1 MTTDKNTDNY
11 SRLQTKLND
20 FEILLQQMV
29 FIDRAQDQNE
39 LNAATQALIRVIGD
53 YTQANR
59 VYIFDKEPD
68 SDTYRNSFEWCAPG
82 ITAWIDNLQA
92 VSASKMPYWQSAFE
106 RGENIIIDDVES
118 VKKLMPSEYAMLKI
132 QDIQTEIAFP
142 IYSQNQL
149 CGFIGLDNPQIAR
162 SQSFISLLAVVG
174 GHLGNARKNIRMAA
188 LLEQKR
194 DSLQK
199 SNHEL
204 EREKLYLSV
213 LCIDYTSVY
222 CVDLA
227 RETVEIIK
235 LDSISN
241 IARETAFS
249 QNRTLNYQTMLKSY
263 YDQYVYKE
271 TAPDFLEV
279 LSIPNIKLS
288 LSQNNRLIYHYQSI
302 PNLAGQEY
310 FEIQVVPLSDTL
322 HESKV
327 IIGFRHIDDIVKE
340 EQAQKRKLQEAL
352 DEAQLNNE
360 IISAISKVYFAI
372 YRIDLREDFYEE
384 ISSDNEVHRLTGR
397 IGKASAK
404 MVELCDTFVAPA
416 YHDSVM
422 KFFDLSTLADR
433 LKNDEVIDIDY
444 LAKDGNWH
452 LARFIVKKRDE
463 KGTVTHVLY
472 VTRLISEQ
480 KRREQNW
487 IFIAEEAN
495 RANVAK
501 SDFLSRIAHDIRTP
515 MNAVL
520 GFVDITKKHLDE
532 PEKVKTGLDKIQL
545 AGSYIEQ
552 LVNDILDIASI
563 ENGKMELH
571 PETVNIADI
580 LEDFSDTLQA
590 SIVAKH
596 LTYNCKKHN
605 IDHPY
610 LTVDSLRL
618 KQIYMNLLSNS
629 IKYTPEWGS
638 ITFEFYEEPSA
649 TAGRTTLV
657 AIISDTG
664 IGIDPEYMEH
674 MYQAFSREVDTRVN
688 KVRGSGL
695 GLAIVKQLVDLMNG
709 TIRVESTVGKGTS
722 FHIELELPYTTPS
735 VSGESAE
742 ASDSPDP
749 TTSCNGMHLL
759 IAEDNDLNYEVVSEL
774 LRMYHISCERAENG
788 AICVDKFSASG
799 PDTYDAILMDMQMP
813 VMDGPEAAQV
823 IRALTR
829 PDAQT
834 IPIIA
839 ITANAFTR
847 DIERCLAAGMNEHL
861 SKPLNVHQL
870 LAILDK
876 YKSTA

>member
-1 MTTDKNTDNY
+1 MTTVKNTDNY
-11 SRLQTKLND
+11 SSLQTKLND
-20 FEILLQQMV
+20 FETLLQQMV
-29 FIDRAQDQNE
+29 LIDRAQDQNE
-39 LNAATQALIRVIGD
+39 LNAATQTLIRVIGD

-59 VYIFDKEPD
+59 VYIFDKAPD

-82 ITAWIDNLQA
+82 ITAWIENLQA
-92 VSASKMPYWQSAFE
+92 VSSSEMPYWQSAFE
-106 RGENIIIDDVES
+106 RGDSIIIDDVES
-118 VKKLMPSEYAMLKI
+118 VKELMPSEYTLLKA
-132 QDIQTEIAFP
+132 QDIHTEIAFP
-142 IYSQNQL
+142 IYSQDQL
-149 CGFIGLDNPQIAR
+149 CGFIGLDNPQITQ

-174 GHLGNARKNIRMAA
+174 GHLGNARENIRMAA

-194 DSLQK
+194 DSLRK

-227 RETVEIIK
+227 RETVEVIK
-235 LDSISN
+235 LDSVSN
-241 IARETAFS
+241 ITRETAFS

-263 YDQYVYKE
+263 YDQYVYKK

-279 LSIPNIKLS
+279 LSISNIKKS
-288 LSQNNRLIYHYQSI
+288 LSQNDRMIYHYQST

-310 FEIQVVPLSDTL
+310 FEVQVVPLSDTR

-340 EQAQKRKLQEAL
+340 EQAQQRKLQEAL
-352 DEAQLNNE
+352 DEAKLNNE

-404 MVELCDTFVAPA
+404 MIELCDNFVAPA

-487 IFIAEEAN
+487 IFMAEEAN
-495 RANVAK
+495 RANAAK

-520 GFVDITKKHLDE
+520 GFVDITKEHLNE
-532 PEKVKTGLDKIQL
+532 PEKVKDGLNKIRL
-545 AGSYIEQ
+545 AGNYVEQ

-571 PETVNIADI
+571 PETVNIADM
-580 LEDFSDTLQA
+580 LEEFSDTLQA
-590 SIVAKH
+590 SIVTKH
-596 LTYNCKKHN
+596 LIYTCKKHN

-629 IKYTPEWGS
+629 IKYTPEGGS
-638 ITFEFYEEPSA
+638 ITFEFYEKPSA
-649 TAGRTTLV
+649 TAGRVTLV
-657 AIISDTG
+657 SIISDTG
-664 IGIDPEYMEH
+664 IGIEPEYMKH
-674 MYQAFSREVDTRVN
+674 MYQTFSREVDTRVN

-722 FHIELELPYTTPS
+722 FHIEIELPYTTSAIPA
-735 VSGESAE
+735 ESAE
-742 ASDSPDP
+742 GSNPPDNI
-749 TTSCNGMHLL
+749 TSCNGMHLL

-774 LRMYHISCERAENG
+774 LHMYHISCERAENG
-788 AICVDKFSASG
+788 AVCVDKFSASG

-813 VMDGPEAAQV
+813 VMDGPEAAQA

-870 LAILDK
+870 LAILNK
-876 YKSTA
+876 YKSTT